1 MEKASRTRLVALAV
15 LLAVAAPL
23 VILAL
28 AGGDDDDGAAERRPA
43 GLRVERTP
51 GGLPEITIYLED
63 RSLNKASTARG
74 AATVV
79 VECVDADGQ
88 VVSSRPEAWPFLDT
102 DEGTVRAAR
111 APRHG
116 PGAARAD
123 RALPPYGHRPA
134 ARGAAA
140 LTDLGVRSHSLV
152 YENRL
157 GTIQLSSLK
166 TMGGD
171 G

>member
-28 AGGDDDDGAAERRPA
+28 AGRDDDEVAPERQPA
-43 GLRVERTP
+43 GLRIERTP

-79 VECVDADGQ
+79 IECVDADGQ

-102 DEGTVRAAR
+102 DEGTVEPHAHVDMDPALLEQIAR
-111 APRHG
+111 CRLTG
-116 PGAARAD
+116 TD
-123 RALPPYGHRPA
+123 PPLEG
-134 ARGAAA
+134 
-140 LTDLGVRSHSLV
+140 
-152 YENRL
+152 RL
-157 GTIQLSSLK
+157 L
-166 TMGGD
+166 
-171 G
+171 